1 MVDKRAEANPNAT
14 KIRPH
19 LGLRRLTGGLKPS
32 CFLLAAVDESDLR
45 INFFDN
51 SLERDD
57 GVTESESSGTVS
69 LPGSCERPS
78 AMDQDHEQRLTQET
92 NGWTFDKRGNNVR
105 KETKKWISPLLSPL
119 PLLFC

>member
-1 MVDKRAEANPNAT
+1 MNAAQHSRERLFRASVTVDKRAEANPNAT

-19 LGLRRLTGGLKPS
+19 LRLRRSTGGLEPS

-51 SLERDD
+51 SLEIED

-69 LPGSCERPS
+69 PP
-78 AMDQDHEQRLTQET
+78 RL
-92 NGWTFDKRGNNVR
+92 V
-105 KETKKWISPLLSPL
+105 
-119 PLLFC
+119 